1 MQEVATNPWLT
12 TGIVVAAG
20 VVLYLIVAGAGSR
33 FVDRVGRR
41 APDSTARV
49 ATLWVTVRR
58 VIAVVIVIL
67 VLLIVVDV
75 WGLNMAPFLAVG
87 AAVGAGLGFGAQNL
101 VRDVIAGFF
110 ILAEDQY
117 RIGDTV
123 TIANTT
129 GKVEDIQ
136 FRVTVLRDGE
146 GNVHYVP
153 NGQIIVT
160 TNLTSL
166 YASPAVDVRV
176 DYKADL
182 DRAIEVMLDELT
194 AMSAD
199 QQWSERITK
208 EPEMLGVQDLVGPG
222 VLVRA
227 RLTTTAEHR
236 WSVQREALRRVRNR
250 LAAEGI
256 EISDSAGDRGRA

>member
-1 MQEVATNPWLT
+1 MDTIAPNPWLAT
-12 TGIVVAAG
+12 AIAVGTGALVYVILAWT
-20 VVLYLIVAGAGSR
+20 GARFADGIGKRTPGS
-33 FVDRVGRR
+33 
-41 APDSTARV
+41 AARV
-49 ATLWVTVRR
+49 ATLWRTVRR
-58 VIAVVIVIL
+58 LELVVIVVL
-67 VLLIVVDV
+67 VVLVVVDI

-87 AAVGAGLGFGAQNL
+87 AALAAGLGFGAQNL

-123 TIANTT
+123 TIAGTT

-160 TNLTSL
+160 SNLTSL
-166 YASPAVDVRV
+166 YASPAIDVRV
-176 DYKADL
+176 DYKADV
-182 DRAIEVMLDELT
+182 DRTMDVMLDELM

-199 QQWSERITK
+199 AEWADRITK
-208 EPEMLGVQDLVGPG
+208 EPDMLGVQDLVGSG

-227 RLTTTAEHR
+227 RLTTTAENR
-236 WSVQREALRRVRNR
+236 WSVQREALRRVKNR
-250 LAAEGI
+250 FAAEGI
-256 EISDSAGDRGRA
+256 EIL